1 MERAIVKGRL
11 KIGHKLSICG
21 AQLVGSRT
29 TQTGLDD
36 ENAGKMLL
44 LSANGCLPAAWDT
57 RLGYHP
63 KKYIIRSL
71 PTIFDDGGMVTALDI
86 IVCRKFPMLY
96 TETLP
101 NGKMVT
107 RTAREEEEIRCGYGD
122 MFDPALLIP
131 NFNGEGRSNVSET
144 RPSPEER
151 RVSGYFKIRI
161 CDYCAYSKY
170 PQEEWATLLLQN
182 ANELNHMDITEG
194 SRYKIFFVVPYHP
207 KNKRY
212 PGHYFKT
219 TRMTRWEPA
228 VVKHESPYYVPRCI
242 TSCSDIHQQD
252 SSLDFNIAVVIIRKL
267 YVKIKES
274 AILTILY
281 IESGP
286 PKIEQINER
295 KLWRQELYVTDQ
307 SQAICRI
314 DLRLPMQLSSNP
326 KGQVIG
332 LANVRF
338 ELYDPKYDITCLKTT
353 DESELFTKGSPSAD
367 YMSKGIQTLKS
378 WIQSNADSVAAVTER
393 VQNIVQ

>member
-1 MERAIVKGRL
+1 
-11 KIGHKLSICG
+11 
-21 AQLVGSRT
+21 
-29 TQTGLDD
+29 
-36 ENAGKMLL
+36 
-44 LSANGCLPAAWDT
+44 
-57 RLGYHP
+57 
-63 KKYIIRSL
+63 
-71 PTIFDDGGMVTALDI
+71 
-86 IVCRKFPMLY
+86 
-96 TETLP
+96 
-101 NGKMVT
+101 
-107 RTAREEEEIRCGYGD
+107 
-122 MFDPALLIP
+122 
-131 NFNGEGRSNVSET
+131 
-144 RPSPEER
+144 
-151 RVSGYFKIRI
+151 
-161 CDYCAYSKY
+161 
-170 PQEEWATLLLQN
+170 
-182 ANELNHMDITEG
+182 MDITEG

-228 VVKHESPYYVPRCI
+228 IVEHKSPYYVPRCI

-267 YVKIKES
+267 YIKIKDS
-274 AILTILY
+274 TILTVLY

-286 PKIEQINER
+286 PKLEQINER

-314 DLRLPMQLSSNP
+314 DLRLPIQLSSNL

-332 LANVRF
+332 LANIRF

-367 YMSKGIQTLKS
+367 YMSRGIQTLKS
-378 WIQSNADSVAAVTER
+378 WVQSNSDSVAAVTER